1 MRSGNQSIAISTYL
15 RPTMS
20 SFSSSPSTSAK
31 SSTPNPRRHRLS
43 LAKPALGVA
52 LAMGV
57 LTAGQA
63 RAVVVNVDGQDWDVT
78 TFAGGYYENSSKFET
93 PANGGVMPWWNNIN
107 LAGTFTAAVSSSLG
121 DEGPYFAYY
130 TDPTTYGGV
139 GTIGVFIYN
148 SDHPMT
154 IFGAGKH
161 GIGPGYGGHSAW
173 AQATPYTSPAAAP
186 GPLPALGAAAGFG
199 YSRKLRK
206 RIKLSTNTSASLY
219 GS

>member
-1 MRSGNQSIAISTYL
+1 
-15 RPTMS
+15 MS

-31 SSTPNPRRHRLS
+31 GSNSNSRRRWLS

-78 TFAGGYYENSSKFET
+78 TFSGGYYENSSKFET

-121 DEGPYFAYY
+121 DEGPYFAFE
-130 TDPTTYGGV
+130 TDPTAFGGV
-139 GTIGVFIYN
+139 GVINQLIYN
-148 SDHPMT
+148 SSHPMT
-154 IFGAGKH
+154 IFGAGKA
-161 GIGPGYGGHSAW
+161 GIGPGYGGPQAGW
-173 AQATPYTSPAAAP
+173 AQATPYTSPAGAP
-186 GPLPALGAAAGFG
+186 GPLPALGAAAAFGF
-199 YSRKLRK
+199 SRVLRK
-206 RIKLSTNTSASLY
+206 RIKGSTNASASL
-219 GS
+219 

>member
-1 MRSGNQSIAISTYL
+1 
-15 RPTMS
+15 MS

-31 SSTPNPRRHRLS
+31 GSNSNSRRRWLS

-78 TFAGGYYENSSKFET
+78 TFSGGYYENSSKFET

-121 DEGPYFAYY
+121 DEGPYFAFE
-130 TDPTTYGGV
+130 TDPTAFGGV
-139 GTIGVFIYN
+139 GVINQLIYN
-148 SDHPMT
+148 SSHPMT
-154 IFGAGKH
+154 IFGAGKA
-161 GIGPGYGGHSAW
+161 GIGPGYGGPQAGW
-173 AQATPYTSPAAAP
+173 AQATPYTSPAGAP
-186 GPLPALGAAAGFG
+186 GPLPALGAAAAFGF
-199 YSRKLRK
+199 SRERRK
-206 RIKLSTNTSASLY
+206 RIKGSTNASASL
-219 GS
+219 